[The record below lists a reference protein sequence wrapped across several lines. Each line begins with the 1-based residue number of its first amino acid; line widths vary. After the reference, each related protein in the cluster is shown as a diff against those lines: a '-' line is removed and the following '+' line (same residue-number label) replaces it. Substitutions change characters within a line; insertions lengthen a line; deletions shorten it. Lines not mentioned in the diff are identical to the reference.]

1 LSSDLPDVLPA
12 DPEVPSDSAV
22 KPLVSNGST
31 QESRV
36 TLPLDGV
43 KHIRPHSYDHSR
55 MGVKGKRSRL
65 VSSKVNPEV
74 RDRIRALRKRLGLDQ
89 IPFAQLLGL
98 TQSAVS
104 KWERGLA
111 EPSAEV
117 YGKLSRLCKDDE
129 EARFF
134 KERLMGSSPELLRMV
149 DEMSQKKGSN
159 IPRQKFTPEEVT
171 SETVAIPLLKDAAAA
186 GLPRLIQEREIA
198 EKLLLPR
205 KWFPDAQAVRCI
217 RVKGDSMSPILED
230 DYIVAIDTT
239 QADPRKLV
247 GQMVAAGDPE
257 GGVTVKWLRRT
268 GSNLILVP
276 QHTSVRH
283 NPVVLEPGW
292 RIIGRVLF
300 WIGKPK

>member
-1 LSSDLPDVLPA
+1 
-12 DPEVPSDSAV
+12 
-22 KPLVSNGST
+22 
-31 QESRV
+31 
-36 TLPLDGV
+36 
-43 KHIRPHSYDHSR
+43 
-55 MGVKGKRSRL
+55 
-65 VSSKVNPEV
+65 
-74 RDRIRALRKRLGLDQ
+74 
-89 IPFAQLLGL
+89 
-98 TQSAVS
+98 
-104 KWERGLA
+104 
-111 EPSAEV
+111 
-117 YGKLSRLCKDDE
+117 
-129 EARFF
+129 
-134 KERLMGSSPELLRMV
+134 MGSSPELLRMV